1 MLNYWLAGSQEKHGL
16 SSKGEVVPEVLTVG
30 GHQLTVLLTV
40 DLHILSRK
48 EMELC
53 TSTLTTMLN
62 KESARILKMFRH
74 TVGLFLKVASRK
86 SRLHN

>member
-40 DLHILSRK
+40 DLHVLS
-48 EMELC
+48 
-53 TSTLTTMLN
+53 TILN